1 MERDCVYRRMRH
13 DLEDSS
19 IDDRLAPGEVVLWR
33 GKPVW
38 KAFVFR
44 TWPLTIFGSILVL
57 AVLWYEG
64 IVFTTEV
71 ADILAL
77 VGIPFSLI
85 ALYMAVGHFLV
96 TAREWRN
103 TEYLVSERQV
113 LIQHG
118 ILRPSV
124 AMYSIL
130 GMPHTL
136 LEMHGEDIGNIMF
149 KPPKGEG
156 YGPQPGYQTMWPYTP
171 DYIVGFLY
179 IHQPDEVQKII
190 EKARQGGR

>member
-1 MERDCVYRRMRH
+1 MRH
-13 DLEDSS
+13 DLDDSS
-19 IDDRLAPGEVVLWR
+19 IEDRLAPGEVVLWR

-44 TWPLTIFGSILVL
+44 TWPLTIFGAVLVV

-64 IVFTTEV
+64 LVFTTEL
-71 ADILAL
+71 ADIMAF
-77 VGIPFSLI
+77 VGLPFIFI
-85 ALYMAVGHFLV
+85 ALYMAIGHFLV

-118 ILRPSV
+118 IFRPSV
-124 AMYSIL
+124 AMYSLL

-136 LEMHGEDIGNIMF
+136 LEMHGEGVGNIMF
-149 KPPKGEG
+149 KPPEGEG

-171 DYIVGFLY
+171 DYVLGFLY
-179 IHQPDEVQKII
+179 IEQPDKVQQII
-190 EKARQGGR
+190 EKARLGGRR